1 MANDKDFHDAVK
13 RMFLDLVAPRLEELR
28 GDIQRLIE
36 RDAKEWT
43 QRQAED
49 PKATIFPQKK
59 ERQQKQRTP

>member
-1 MANDKDFHDAVK
+1 MANDKDLYDVVK
-13 RMFLDLVAPRLEELR
+13 RMFLDLVAPRLGELR

-49 PKATIFPQKK
+49 PKARIFPQEK
-59 ERQQKQRTP
+59 PL